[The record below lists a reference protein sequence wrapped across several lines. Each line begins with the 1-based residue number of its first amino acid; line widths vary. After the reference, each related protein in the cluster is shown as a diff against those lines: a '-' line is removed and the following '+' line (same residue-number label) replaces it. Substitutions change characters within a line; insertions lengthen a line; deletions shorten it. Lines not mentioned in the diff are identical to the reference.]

1 MMLTDPLADA
11 LAKIRAYED
20 RGRKEVILQP
30 TSNVVE
36 NVLATLQKAH
46 YLGEVERIEDGRGG
60 KFRVQLLGRINKCAV
75 IRPRYPVKSK
85 NMVKFEKQY
94 LPAVG
99 FGILVLT
106 TPEGVMSQTEAH
118 DKGIGGRL
126 LAYVY

>member
-1 MMLTDPLADA
+1 MQMDPLADS
-11 LAKIRAYED
+11 LAKIKAYEEM
-20 RGRKEVILQP
+20 GKKEVILQP
-30 TSNVVE
+30 TSNVIE

-60 KFRVQLLGRINKCAV
+60 KFRVQLLGRINKCAI
-75 IRPRYPVKSK
+75 IRPRFPIKVKD
-85 NMVKFEKQY
+85 VIKFEKHY

-106 TPEGVMSQTEAH
+106 TPKGVMSQVEAH
-118 DKGIGGRL
+118 ERGIGGRL

>member
-1 MMLTDPLADA
+1 MQMDPLADA
-11 LAKIRAYED
+11 LAKIKAYEE

-30 TSNVVE
+30 TSNVIE
-36 NVLATLQKAH
+36 NVLATLQKTQ

-60 KFRVQLLGRINKCAV
+60 KFKIQLLGRINKCAV
-75 IRPRYPVKSK
+75 IRPRYPVGTREFA
-85 NMVKFEKQY
+85 KFEKQY

-106 TPEGVMSQTEAH
+106 TPEGVMSQVEAH
-118 DKGIGGRL
+118 DRGIGGRL